1 MRWIRQTVL
10 FLLVLLLLP
19 AAPAR
24 ADMGFSFLSNTN
36 PQFRFENLS
45 DYPDHDFYLKYGHS
59 SGNPFSAKFVTP
71 VTAGTPT
78 QVKGEGKRLTPVVLI
93 AVPHGGPVPST
104 QMESDWVVTAEPGT
118 LQSEPLKWD
127 VGGTAL
133 YRVRIED
140 GRLQAIS
147 RGTEWLSGNTW
158 VGVIVGAALCAAVA
172 FGGLFLVRR
181 RLAARAV
188 KKEA

>member
-1 MRWIRQTVL
+1 MRWTGQKVL

-24 ADMGFSFLSNTN
+24 ADVGFSFLRNTN

-59 SGNPFSAKFVTP
+59 SGNPQSAKFVTP
-71 VTAGTPT
+71 VAAGTPIRLE
-78 QVKGEGKRLTPVVLI
+78 GEGIRLTTVVLI
-93 AVPHGGPVPST
+93 AVRQGAPAPST
-104 QMESDWVVTAEPGT
+104 KMESDWLVHAEPGT
-118 LQSEPLKWD
+118 LQSEPLNWD
-127 VGGTAL
+127 VGGTAV
-133 YRVRIED
+133 YRVAIEN

-147 RGTEWLSGNTW
+147 RGTEWVSRSTW
-158 VGVIVGAALCAAVA
+158 VGVIVGAALCVTITLA
-172 FGGLFLVRR
+172 GLFFIRR
-181 RLAARAV
+181 RLAARGV